1 MVDAGL
7 PRYWSGMVAELELMG
22 RSVDDVRALVLT
34 HGHGDH
40 VGYAERARRA
50 GIPARVHA
58 LDAALARGEVR
69 NEAKRSGATR
79 LGPIL
84 GFLAF
89 ATLRGYATAPKL
101 KVVSTFADGDTLDV
115 PGTPTVVHAPG
126 HTNGSSALHF
136 AGLDALFVGD
146 SLNTYAVTN
155 GRKGPQLSPFNYDRA
170 QALASLDRL
179 AEVEARHVLP
189 GHGAAWSDG
198 VAAAVELARAA
209 G

>member
-1 MVDAGL
+1 M
-7 PRYWSGMVAELELMG
+7 PRYWNELFPELESMG
-22 RSVDDVRALVLT
+22 RSIDDVRALVLT

-50 GIPARVHA
+50 GVQVRVHA
-58 LDAALARGEVR
+58 LDESLAKGRAK
-69 NEAKRSGATR
+69 NEAKLAGPTR
-79 LGPIL
+79 LKPML

-89 ATLRGYATAPKL
+89 AAIRGYARFPKL
-101 KVVSTFADGDTLDV
+101 KVVSTFGDGDSLDV
-115 PGTPTVVHAPG
+115 PGAPRVVHAPG
-126 HTNGSSALHF
+126 HTPGSCALHF
-136 AGLDALFVGD
+136 GGLDALFVGD
-146 SLNTYAVTN
+146 SLNTYAITS
-155 GRKGPQLSPFNYDRA
+155 GRKGPQLSPFNFDRA

-189 GHGAAWSDG
+189 GHGPAWSDG